1 MLCLGIETSCDD
13 TCVALVENGQLRAQ
27 LAASQA
33 RVHALFGGVVPE
45 LASREHHRL
54 LGLLFDTLMAD
65 EGLAPKDLDCISVA
79 RGPGLLGSLLV
90 GVAFAKGLSLGTG
103 ARLVGGNHLHAHL
116 LAYGLEQPLVFP
128 ALGLLVSGGH
138 THLYAMHSPTQFTVL
153 GKTLDDAAGE
163 AFDKAGKM
171 MGLPYPAGV
180 HIDTLAREATLK
192 EALLEAKA
200 ACQGQSVAGAANK
213 AGTGKPKRTGHQFP
227 RPYLDN
233 DTLDFSFSGLKTSMA
248 GYMAKHPL
256 PPVRWNPAT
265 GAVETPEQ
273 GRAELGTVCAAYSQ
287 AVVDTLVEK
296 TRRALQRQPGMQGL
310 VLAGGVAA
318 NSMLR
323 TAMQALAAEHSMPF
337 LAPRHALCADNAA
350 MVAYLGWLL
359 AKEGFYHT
367 LSFEAIP
374 RGKAVPSD
382 WCQFGSSDPL
392 QSMKCSG

>member
-13 TCVALVENGQLRAQ
+13 TCVALVENGKLRAH

-54 LGLLFDTLMAD
+54 LGVLFDTLMAD
-65 EGLAPKDLDCISVA
+65 EGFAPEDLDCISVA

-103 ARLVGGNHLHAHL
+103 ARLVGVNHLHAHL
-116 LAYGLEQPLVFP
+116 VAYGLEEPLVFP

-171 MGLPYPAGV
+171 LGLPYPAGV
-180 HIDTLAREATLK
+180 HIDSLAREA
-192 EALLEAKA
+192 AHADAKA
-200 ACQGQSVAGAANK
+200 ASQGQSMPGAAK
-213 AGTGKPKRTGHQFP
+213 KIGQGKPGRTGHMFP

-233 DTLDFSFSGLKTSMA
+233 DTLDFSFSGLKTAMA
-248 GYMAKHPL
+248 GYLAKNSL
-256 PPVRWNPAT
+256 PAMRWNPAT
-265 GAVETPEQ
+265 GEVETPEQ
-273 GRAELGTVCAAYSQ
+273 GRAELSSVCQAYSQ
-287 AVVDTLVEK
+287 AVVDTLVAK

-323 TAMQALAAEHSMPF
+323 SAMQALAAEYGLPF
-337 LAPRHALCADNAA
+337 LAPSPALCADNAA
-350 MVAYLGWLL
+350 MVAFLGWLL

-382 WCQFGSSDPL
+382 WHQFG
-392 QSMKCSG
+392 M

>member
-1 MLCLGIETSCDD
+1 MRANLMREVPVLCLGIETSCDD
-13 TCVALVENGQLRAQ
+13 TCVALVENGTLRAQ

-54 LGLLFDTLMAD
+54 LGLLFDTLMA
-65 EGLAPKDLDCISVA
+65 EAGVAPNNLDCISVA

-103 ARLVGGNHLHAHL
+103 ARLVGVNHLHAHL

-138 THLYAMHSPTQFTVL
+138 THLYAMHSSTQFTVL

-171 MGLPYPAGV
+171 LGLPYPAGV
-180 HIDTLAREATLK
+180 HIDTLAREAARA
-192 EALLEAKA
+192 EVQA
-200 ACQGQSVAGAANK
+200 AHQGQGVAEAALTVGK
-213 AGTGKPKRTGHQFP
+213 GKPGRAGHMFP

-248 GYMAKHPL
+248 GYLAKHPL
-256 PPVRWNPAT
+256 PAVRWNPAT
-265 GAVETPEQ
+265 GTVETPEQ
-273 GRAELGTVCAAYSQ
+273 GRAELGSVCAAYSQ

-296 TRRALQRQPGMQGL
+296 TRRALHRQPGMQGL

-323 TAMQALAAEHSMPF
+323 KAMQALAAEHGVPF
-337 LAPRHALCADNAA
+337 LAPSPALCADNAA
-350 MVAYLGWLL
+350 MVAFSGWLL

-374 RGKAVPSD
+374 RGKVVPSD
-382 WCQFGSSDPL
+382 WHQLG
-392 QSMKCSG
+392 M